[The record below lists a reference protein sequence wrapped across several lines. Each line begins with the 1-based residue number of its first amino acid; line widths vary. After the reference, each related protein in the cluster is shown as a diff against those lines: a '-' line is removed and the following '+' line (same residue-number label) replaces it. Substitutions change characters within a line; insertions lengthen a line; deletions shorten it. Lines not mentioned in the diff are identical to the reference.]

1 MKSLRI
7 SLKPLFAVLPLLIV
21 AACATKAPV
30 KKQEAIFFPPPP
42 DQPRV
47 QYLTSIGSEGDLNPG
62 KKIDTLIGAARVRRP
77 IWKPY
82 GMVAKKNTL
91 YVCDT
96 MPKNVS
102 VIDLAKGKI
111 SYIRPEGR
119 GLLKMPINA
128 AVDDNGTL
136 YVTDTARQQV
146 VIFDKEHNFIGEMG
160 KPGEMKP
167 CGITLDAKRLYLT
180 DLSNHCVRV
189 YAKASKEVLFTIPR
203 DTNDH
208 KAKLFSP
215 TNVTLDE
222 KGNIYVCD
230 TGAFAIKVYDADGKF
245 LRMIGD
251 VGLVPGRFALPK
263 GIGVDREN
271 RIYVVDAATGVVQ
284 MFDPE
289 GQLLMYFGEPKSSG
303 KAGLYLP
310 AGLAIDYDNVGQF
323 QKYAAPGYKV
333 QFIIYVTNQA
343 GPNKI
348 SVFGFMRKG

>member
-1 MKSLRI
+1 MMICKFSSKRLLSIFSL
-7 SLKPLFAVLPLLIV
+7 LLI
-21 AACATKAPV
+21 AGCATKAPV

-62 KKIDTLIGAARVRRP
+62 KKIDALIGAARVRRP
-77 IWKPY
+77 MWKPY
-82 GMVAKKNTL
+82 GLVATKNTL

-96 MPKNVS
+96 MPKNIS
-102 VIDLAKGKI
+102 ILDLAKGKV
-111 SYIRPEGR
+111 SYIRPDGR

-128 AVDDNGTL
+128 AVDNDGTL

-146 VIFDKEHNFIGEMG
+146 VIFDKEHNYIGEMG
-160 KPGEMKP
+160 QPGEMKP
-167 CGITLDAKRLYLT
+167 CGIDLDAKRLYVT

-189 YAKASKEVLFTIPR
+189 YAKATKEVLFTIPR
-203 DTNDH
+203 DASDH

-215 TNVTLDE
+215 TNIRLDQ

-230 TGAFAIKVYDADGKF
+230 TGAFAIKVYDSEGKF

-251 VGLVPGRFALPK
+251 VGLNPGRFALPK
-263 GIGVDREN
+263 GIGIDREN
-271 RIYVVDAATGVVQ
+271 RVYVVDAATGVVQ
-284 MFDPE
+284 LFDAE

-310 AGLAIDYDNVGQF
+310 AGLAIDYENVGGF

-333 QFIIYVTNQA
+333 EFLIYVTNQA
-343 GPNKI
+343 GPNKV